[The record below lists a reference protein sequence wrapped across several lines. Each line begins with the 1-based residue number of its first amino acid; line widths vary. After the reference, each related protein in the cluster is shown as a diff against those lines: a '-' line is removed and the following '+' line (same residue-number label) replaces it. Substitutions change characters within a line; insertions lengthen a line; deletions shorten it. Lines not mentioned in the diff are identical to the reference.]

1 MWTSRLLGDRVQSGS
16 GTVETSTHTNAFQ
29 QCALASGLLTQKEVD
44 EALAALRWFDKDQ
57 AAASPATD
65 NQLADKLVE
74 LGHLNRWQAQ
84 QLLEGRTKFNL
95 GPYAIVDSIGQGGM
109 GQVFKARHETT
120 GQIVAVKVL
129 PRSRSTPTAIATF
142 NREVEAQSRLDDPN
156 LVRAL
161 DHGHDGN
168 VYYLVTEFVPGADL
182 RKLVRRNGPL
192 GMQAAARVISQ
203 VARGLDHAHQQ
214 GIVHRDV
221 KPGNILVTPDG
232 QAKLSDLGLA
242 WPLEAKGDDAPRY
255 GKIVGTADYLAPD
268 HIKNPCDPQPAWD
281 IYSLGCTLY
290 YTVTGKVPF
299 PGGSVSDKAR
309 AHCDQRPLDPRKHNP
324 ELSAEMV
331 EVIAQMMAKDPA
343 ERTAN
348 AAAVVARLAPWTEGG
363 TAAVLGEKVEK
374 AARQGRRVKKQIS
387 ADATIAAFLPS
398 DTPADHPA
406 HTADLLPD
414 ELAADVDDTP
424 LATTV
429 DEAGSVLGPLA
440 VLVLLPLG
448 LVIAVLLIYWY
459 CHGW

>member
-1 MWTSRLLGDRVQSGS
+1 V
-16 GTVETSTHTNAFQ
+16 
-29 QCALASGLLTQKEVD
+29 ASGLLTQNDVD
-44 EALAALRWFDKDQ
+44 EALAALRWFDGDQ
-57 AAASPATD
+57 SDAAASD
-65 NQLADKLVE
+65 RELAEKLVE
-74 LGHLNRWQAQ
+74 QGRVNHWQAQ

-129 PRSRSTPTAIATF
+129 PLSRSTPEAIATF
-142 NREVEAQSRLDDPN
+142 KREIESQSRLDDPH

-168 VYYLVTEFVPGADL
+168 VHYLVTEYVPGTNL

-192 GMQAAARVISQ
+192 SEQAAARVISH
-203 VARGLDHAHQQ
+203 AASGLQHAHEQ

-242 WPLEAKGDDAPRY
+242 WPLETKAEDDPRY
-255 GKIVGTADYLAPD
+255 GKIVGTADYLSPD

-290 YTVTGKVPF
+290 YAVTGKVPF

-309 AHCDQRPLDPRKHNP
+309 AHCDLRPLDPRKHNV

-331 EVIAQMMAKDPA
+331 QAIADMMAKDPA
-343 ERTAN
+343 QRIPS
-348 AAAVVARLAPWTEGG
+348 AAAVVERLAAWTGAAG
-363 TAAVLGEKVEK
+363 TVPVARPDAAV
-374 AARQGRRVKKQIS
+374 AARPARRGMRHPP
-387 ADATIAAFLPS
+387 AETLLPS
-398 DTPADHPA
+398 DTPADTPSGISQSLGQDDARESSNVECVIPA
-406 HTADLLPD
+406 GVNDVSAAAGEETVSLL
-414 ELAADVDDTP
+414 VP
-424 LATTV
+424 L
-429 DEAGSVLGPLA
+429 G
-440 VLVLLPLG
+440 VLVLLPLA
-448 LVIAVLLIYWY
+448 LVAVVLLLCW
-459 CHGW
+459 CCRLF